1 VTLDELNALPVPV
14 AEAEL
19 LTCCASRRWAAAVAG
34 GRPFGGPSALRDAA
48 AVALDG
54 LRWVDVEEALGA
66 HPRIGERADGQGRE
80 ASWSRGEQSG
90 VDAAEARVRAALADG
105 NRRYEERFDHV
116 FLICATGLGA
126 AEMLAALETRLG
138 NPPEVER
145 GIVREELGKI
155 MRLRLAKML
164 EAEG

>member
-1 VTLDELNALPVPV
+1 
-14 AEAEL
+14 
-19 LTCCASRRWAAAVAG
+19 
-34 GRPFGGPSALRDAA
+34 
-48 AVALDG
+48 
-54 LRWVDVEEALGA
+54 
-66 HPRIGERADGQGRE
+66 
-80 ASWSRGEQSG
+80 